1 MEDADIA
8 ILEALA
14 MWNYSV
20 QEGVI
25 EGKGGDGRQE
35 PTVPWDGKQPR
46 QACSTNL
53 HPMVHTSAM
62 LGRSWGSLGR
72 VPLNLQKRPRNL
84 GKPAPALIA
93 RACLGLQKG
102 GAEAEQEGTGIG
114 NYFGKT
120 LKTPQGLPSAPWQ
133 MSVRVAP
140 STMNW
145 GFENS
150 SCKRPRVLSLG
161 QPLLETGTQP
171 SQTPL

>member
-1 MEDADIA
+1 MRVR
-8 ILEALA
+8 EAMA
-14 MWNYSV
+14 ARSQQSPGM
-20 QEGVI
+20 
-25 EGKGGDGRQE
+25 GKSHVR
-35 PTVPWDGKQPR
+35 PALPICARWCTRVPCWGE
-46 QACSTNL
+46 T
-53 HPMVHTSAM
+53 
-62 LGRSWGSLGR
+62 GSLGR
-72 VPLNLQKRPRNL
+72 APLNLQKRPRNL

-93 RACLGLQKG
+93 RARLGLQKG

-133 MSVRVAP
+133 ISVRVAP

-161 QPLLETGTQP
+161 QPLLETGTQVP
-171 SQTPL
+171 QTPL